1 MEGVPLPAR
10 LWLLATSHLLPR
22 CLHVVAEAGVAD
34 HLGEAPVSVDVLAR
48 ESGCDAGALN
58 RMLRL
63 LSTAGVFERV
73 AEGWTHTELSRL
85 LRTDQPHSMR
95 AFVRMI
101 GGRVQWAAAG
111 ELGQALASGQAAIET
126 VVPGGLWPW
135 FADNPEEARIFD
147 AAMTSKSIGEIAAL
161 IPAFDFKPYRV
172 IADVGGGRG
181 HVLAAIL
188 EATPGATGVLF
199 DLPHVVAAVTASPR
213 LELRGGDFFRDAL
226 PGADAYVVSQV
237 LHDWPDE
244 KATAILRA
252 VRQAAHAGSHLLVL
266 EQVMA
271 GSPGPHP
278 SKVLDIVMLTLTG
291 GRERTQEEYARL
303 FDAAGFR
310 LERVVP
316 TASPVSVLVGI
327 PA

>member
-1 MEGVPLPAR
+1 MESVPAPAR

-34 HLGEAPVSVDVLAR
+34 HLGENPESADMLAR
-48 ESGCDAGALN
+48 ESGCDAAALN

-73 AEGWTHTELSRL
+73 GDGWAHTELSRL
-85 LRTDQPHSMR
+85 LRTDHPHSMR
-95 AFVRMI
+95 AFARMI
-101 GGRVQWAAAG
+101 GGQVQWAAAG
-111 ELGQALASGQAAIET
+111 KLRQALSNGQAAVEN

-135 FADNPEEARIFD
+135 FAEHPDDASVFD
-147 AAMTSKSIGEIAAL
+147 AAMTAKSTGEIAAL
-161 IPAFDFKPYRV
+161 LPAFDFAPYRV

-188 EATPGATGVLF
+188 EANAGASGILF
-199 DLPHVVAAVTASPR
+199 DLPHVVAHVDASPR
-213 LELRGGDFFRDAL
+213 MELRGGDFFHDEL
-226 PGADAYVVSQV
+226 PRADAYVVSQV

-244 KATAILRA
+244 QAVDILRA
-252 VRQAAHAGSHLLVL
+252 VRRAAHAGSHLLVL
-266 EQVMA
+266 EQVLA
-271 GSPGPHP
+271 ESPGPHP
-278 SKVLDIVMLTLTG
+278 SKTLDIVMLTLTG

-303 FDAAGFR
+303 FGAAGFR

-316 TASPVSVLVGI
+316 TAAPGSVLVGI
-327 PA
+327 PT